1 MQLQKSPGLKEAYM
15 SSLSR
20 DLTQGPIANTLYKLT
35 APMVVGIFAIF
46 LFNLVDMYFIGLLGT
61 EPLAAVSFTF
71 PITMT
76 VMNLAIGLSIG
87 TGAVIARA
95 FGQKDLEAVR
105 AWVNSALGLALI
117 VALSVCSLVYVFQED
132 IYALLGADESL
143 IPLISEYLNW
153 WLLGGFLLVILIVIN
168 ATVRASGN
176 TKLPS
181 VMMMVAAAM
190 NGILDPLLIFGLGPF
205 PELGVAGAAIATV
218 ISWFAALIFI
228 SRKMIADKLLVLKF
242 PQGWK
247 DHWKKL
253 LSLAVPAAMTNM
265 LVPIA
270 NGVLIALVADY
281 GTHAVAAYG
290 VGMRLEPIAMIVIMA
305 LTAALPPFVGQNYGA
320 GLYDR
325 IDQGLWKSIQFLL
338 IWQLLVYGIM
348 AINAV
353 GISSLFSDEPEVQR
367 IIQLF
372 LYILPLSYVGAGFA
386 LVTNATL
393 NALHHPRVSLSLSF
407 FRLFVL
413 FVPMAYVGHLNWGLE
428 GLLIGSALGNI
439 IMGFIVVGLFW
450 YSKGQTEWRAKLF
463 ES

>member
-1 MQLQKSPGLKEAYM
+1 M
-15 SSLSR
+15 SNLTR
-20 DLTQGPIANTLYKLT
+20 DLTQGSIASTLYKLT
-35 APMVVGIFAIF
+35 APMVMGILAIF

-105 AWVNSALGLALI
+105 NWVNAALALALL
-117 VALSVCSLVYVFQED
+117 VALSVCGLVYLFQEE
-132 IYALLGADESL
+132 IYTLLGAKKEL

-153 WLLGGFLLVILIVIN
+153 WLLGGFMLVVLIVIN

-181 VMMMVAAAM
+181 IMMMVAAAL

-228 SRKMIADKLLVLKF
+228 GRKLIADDLLVFKLPENLKS
-242 PQGWK
+242 
-247 DHWKKL
+247 HWQKL
-253 LSLAVPAAMTNM
+253 LSLAIPAAMTNM

-290 VGMRLEPIAMIVIMA
+290 VGMRLEPIAMIVVMA

-320 GLYDR
+320 GKFDR
-325 IDQGLWKSIQFLL
+325 IDQGLWKSIQFLF
-338 IWQLLVYGIM
+338 IWQLLVYGIL
-348 AINAV
+348 AVNATS
-353 GISSLFSDEPEVQR
+353 ISSLFSDEPEVQR

-372 LYILPLSYVGAGFA
+372 LYILPLSYVGAGFS

-413 FVPMAYVGHLNWGLE
+413 FVPLAYIGHSNWGLE
-428 GLLIGSALGNI
+428 GLLVGSALGNI

-450 YSKGQTEWRAKLF
+450 YSKGQTQWRAKLF

>member
-1 MQLQKSPGLKEAYM
+1 M
-15 SSLSR
+15 SNLSR
-20 DLTQGPIANTLYKLT
+20 DLTQGSIASTLYKLT
-35 APMVVGIFAIF
+35 APMVLGIFAIF
-46 LFNLVDMYFIGLLGT
+46 LFNLVDMYFISLLGT

-95 FGQKDLEAVR
+95 FGQKDMNAVR
-105 AWVNSALGLALI
+105 AWINSALGLALLLAI
-117 VALSVCSLVYVFQED
+117 SVCGLVFVFQES
-132 IYALLGADESL
+132 IYELLGAKPAL
-143 IPLISEYLNW
+143 VPLISEYLNW
-153 WLLGGFLLVILIVIN
+153 WLLGGFMLVVLIVIN

-181 VMMMVAAAM
+181 VMMMLAAVL

-218 ISWFAALIFI
+218 ISWLAALAFI
-228 SRKMIADKLLVLKF
+228 TRKLIADELLVLSF
-242 PQGWK
+242 PEHWK
-247 DHWKKL
+247 DHWRKL
-253 LSLAVPAAMTNM
+253 LSLAIPAALTNM

-290 VGMRLEPIAMIVIMA
+290 VGMRLEPIAMIVVMA

-320 GLYDR
+320 GQYDR
-325 IDQGLWKSIQFLL
+325 IDQGLWKSIQFLF
-338 IWQLLVYGIM
+338 IWQLLVYGLL

-353 GISSLFSDEPEVQR
+353 TISGLFSDEPEVQR

-372 LYILPLSYVGAGFA
+372 LYILPISYVGAGFA

-407 FRLFVL
+407 FRLFIL
-413 FVPMAYVGHLNWGLE
+413 FVPFAYVGHLYWGLE
-428 GLLIGSALGNI
+428 GLLVGSALGNVL
-439 IMGFIVVGLFW
+439 MGFIVVGLFW
-450 YSKGQTEWRAKLF
+450 YSKNQTQWRTKLF
-463 ES
+463 ESS

>member
-1 MQLQKSPGLKEAYM
+1 M
-15 SSLSR
+15 SNLSR
-20 DLTQGPIANTLYKLT
+20 DLTQGSIASTLYKLT
-35 APMVVGIFAIF
+35 APMVLGIFAIF
-46 LFNLVDMYFIGLLGT
+46 LFNLVDMYFISLLGT

-95 FGQKDLEAVR
+95 FGQKDMNAVR
-105 AWVNSALGLALI
+105 AWINSALGLALLLAI
-117 VALSVCSLVYVFQED
+117 SVCGLVFVFQES
-132 IYALLGADESL
+132 IYELLGAKPAL
-143 IPLISEYLNW
+143 VPLISEYLNW
-153 WLLGGFLLVILIVIN
+153 WLLGGFMLVILIVIN

-181 VMMMVAAAM
+181 VMMMLAAVL

-218 ISWFAALIFI
+218 ISWLAALAFI
-228 SRKMIADKLLVLKF
+228 TRKLIADELLVLSF
-242 PQGWK
+242 PEHWK

-253 LSLAVPAAMTNM
+253 LSLAIPAAMTNM

-290 VGMRLEPIAMIVIMA
+290 VGMRLEPIAMIVVMA

-320 GLYDR
+320 GQFDR
-325 IDQGLWKSIQFLL
+325 IDQGLWKSIQFLF
-338 IWQLLVYGIM
+338 IWQLLVYGLL

-353 GISSLFSDEPEVQR
+353 TISGLFSDEPEVQR

-372 LYILPLSYVGAGFA
+372 LYILPISYVGAGFA

-393 NALHHPRVSLSLSF
+393 NALHHPRISLSLSF

-413 FVPMAYVGHLNWGLE
+413 FVPFAYVGHLYWGLE
-428 GLLIGSALGNI
+428 GLLVGSALGNVL
-439 IMGFIVVGLFW
+439 MGFIIVGLFW
-450 YSKGQTEWRAKLF
+450 YSKNQTQWRTKLF
-463 ES
+463 ESS

>member
-1 MQLQKSPGLKEAYM
+1 
-15 SSLSR
+15 
-20 DLTQGPIANTLYKLT
+20 
-35 APMVVGIFAIF
+35 
-46 LFNLVDMYFIGLLGT
+46 
-61 EPLAAVSFTF
+61 
-71 PITMT
+71 
-76 VMNLAIGLSIG
+76 
-87 TGAVIARA
+87 
-95 FGQKDLEAVR
+95 
-105 AWVNSALGLALI
+105 
-117 VALSVCSLVYVFQED
+117 
-132 IYALLGADESL
+132 
-143 IPLISEYLNW
+143 
-153 WLLGGFLLVILIVIN
+153 
-168 ATVRASGN
+168 
-176 TKLPS
+176 
-181 VMMMVAAAM
+181 
-190 NGILDPLLIFGLGPF
+190 
-205 PELGVAGAAIATV
+205 
-218 ISWFAALIFI
+218 
-228 SRKMIADKLLVLKF
+228 
-242 PQGWK
+242 
-247 DHWKKL
+247 
-253 LSLAVPAAMTNM
+253 
-265 LVPIA
+265 
-270 NGVLIALVADY
+270 
-281 GTHAVAAYG
+281 
-290 VGMRLEPIAMIVIMA
+290 MIVIMA

-353 GISSLFSDEPEVQR
+353 GISSLFLDEPEVQR